1 MRPFLASVNTQN
13 GSESAM
19 NWLFYHCAAGQNYV
33 DVGQNGIA
41 WNTRIPVTITSS
53 VQGGPMPNIN
63 LTAIFAVCGCH
74 FLNKKEE

>member
-1 MRPFLASVNTQN
+1 M
-13 GSESAM
+13 GSD
-19 NWLFYHCAAGQNYV
+19 WLFYHCAAGQNYV

-63 LTAIFAVCGCH
+63 LTSIFAVCGRDILKQEQKLRIY
-74 FLNKKEE
+74 FY